1 MEDKKAN
8 IRNNGTNDIDLNEW
22 KNYEDILFDSLWIIH
37 ERDKSGAHSNSYHGN
52 FVPQIPNQLIRRFS
66 RPGDLVLDPFLGSGT
81 TLIETQRLGRLGI
94 GVELQEKVALGAIN
108 AIESELSLDDQGKQR
123 VIVGDTND
131 PRTIIEIKNSALN
144 LGVDSSKLIIL
155 HPPYDD
161 IIKFSDDPR
170 DLSNQ
175 VDTATFIKKFGEIV
189 RKLMPLLS
197 SKGHL
202 AIVIGDKYSGGEWI
216 PLGFQLMSETKKV
229 APELILKSTIVKNMA
244 GNRGKLNQEQLWKYR
259 SLSGGFYI
267 FKHEYIFLFK
277 KSK

>member
-1 MEDKKAN
+1 
-8 IRNNGTNDIDLNEW
+8 
-22 KNYEDILFDSLWIIH
+22 
-37 ERDKSGAHSNSYHGN
+37 
-52 FVPQIPNQLIRRFS
+52 
-66 RPGDLVLDPFLGSGT
+66 VLDPFLGSGT

-123 VIVGDTND
+123 VIVGDIND

-144 LGVDSSKLIIL
+144 LGADSSKLIIL

-175 VDTATFIKKFGEIV
+175 VDTATFIKKFGEIIH
-189 RKLMPLLS
+189 KLLPLLS

-216 PLGFQLMSETKKV
+216 PLGFQLMSETKRV

-277 KSK
+277 KPK